1 MFLTVNGLGL
11 HVQQSGPP
19 HAETVLLLHS
29 LGTQAAIWESTAE
42 ALSSR
47 YRILRPDL
55 RGHGLS
61 DVTPGPYSVEG
72 LADDMLALL
81 DALSVAEVHVA
92 GISLGGMVAQS
103 LASRVPQRVR
113 SLTLVDTALSI
124 PPALFWHDR
133 AALVRKDGMEP
144 LVETVVARWV
154 TAASLQSSGAQV
166 LRAMLRQTHP
176 EGYAAA
182 AEAVAAADLRHSVSG
197 LRMPTLV
204 LFGDDDVAPPLSSA
218 EALRDAIPGA
228 RLEVIPDAAHIP
240 TMEQPDHVI
249 DAMSRFLESVRA
261 GV

>member
-1 MFLTVNGLGL
+1 
-11 HVQQSGPP
+11 
-19 HAETVLLLHS
+19 
-29 LGTQAAIWESTAE
+29 
-42 ALSSR
+42 
-47 YRILRPDL
+47 
-55 RGHGLS
+55 
-61 DVTPGPYSVEG
+61 
-72 LADDMLALL
+72 
-81 DALSVAEVHVA
+81 VHVA

-103 LASRVPQRVR
+103 LASRAPQRVR

-124 PPALFWHDR
+124 PPAQVWHDR

-144 LVETVVARWV
+144 LVESVVARWV
-154 TAASLQSSGAQV
+154 TAASLQSSEAQA
-166 LRAMLRQTHP
+166 LRMMLRRTHP

-182 AEAVAAADLRHSVSG
+182 AEAVAAADLPHSVSG

-204 LFGDDDVAPPLSSA
+204 LVGDDDVATPLSSA

-261 GV
+261 GA